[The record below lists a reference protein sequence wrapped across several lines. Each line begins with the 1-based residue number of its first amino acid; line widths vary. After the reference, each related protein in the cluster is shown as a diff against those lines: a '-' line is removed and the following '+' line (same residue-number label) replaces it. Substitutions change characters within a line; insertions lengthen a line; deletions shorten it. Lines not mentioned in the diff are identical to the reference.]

1 VYAGCFA
8 LFLAGLVAA
17 VPAQASEPADCPNL
31 TQVIKEINVA
41 LYAAEI
47 DQAASLAASAEDALL
62 CQTEPINPLVLFQVF
77 QYAGAVQIFQG
88 DEGAAKEAFETAVA
102 VAPGQNLDPILGS
115 DAEEAF
121 QRVREEVLK
130 RPPGSLQAHFDG
142 EAWIDGHRAVTGGT
156 VDLSPGAHLF
166 QWQVHGEPLKAR
178 LLHVTGA
185 ETRKIA
191 FGEAAEARLEAAV
204 AAANAPVVTEPVAL
218 HGLRT
223 PLLASGGGLLA
234 AGAGLMVVARIK
246 FGDFNS
252 LTFETESDLTPEEQ
266 LSQKRDV
273 TNTYAVLGLG
283 SAALGA
289 GLLGVGVLVGDAPG
303 ITVRGQW

>member
-1 VYAGCFA
+1 VQAVLV
-8 LFLAGLVAA
+8 LFLVGLA
-17 VPAQASEPADCPNL
+17 VPGPAQAAEAADCPNL
-31 TQVIKEINVA
+31 TQVIKEINIA
-41 LYAAEI
+41 LLAAEI
-47 DQAASLAASAEDALL
+47 DEAAALATRAQDALL
-62 CQTEPINPLVLFQVF
+62 CQQDPINPLVLFQVF

-88 DEGAAKEAFETAVA
+88 QEDAARATFETAVA
-102 VAPGQNLDPILGS
+102 MAPGQNLDPILGS
-115 DAEEAF
+115 DAEELF
-121 QRVREEVLK
+121 QQVRIAVLE
-130 RPPGSLQAHFDG
+130 RPPGQLQAHFDG

-156 VDLSPGAHLF
+156 VGLTPGVHLF
-166 QWQVHGEPLKAR
+166 QLQVPGEPLAAR

-204 AAANAPVVTEPVAL
+204 AAANAPPLAEPVAL

-223 PLLASGGGLLA
+223 PLLVSGGGLLA

-252 LTFETESDLTPEEQ
+252 STFETESDLTPEEQ

-273 TNTYAVLGLG
+273 TNTYAVFGLG